1 MKKIVAVVLGLSL
14 VIGLGF
20 VVGLSSKG
28 SRYPEPIPTLSAWVM
43 PPSMIDPKKEK
54 YTEVNVEGSIV
65 LVVNDAEKWSV
76 EIADKTLLE
85 FIPGG
90 DQGTY
95 ETYPGLTALA
105 AGSTKVTAISPDGTK
120 YEFTVLV
127 KDKGV
132 PLWGPEALAAQ
143 LAAEVIGKSEQEAI
157 QSINNMG
164 GQVTYRIVKRDGES
178 FPVTMDYR
186 MDRINLEIENG
197 IITSASVG

>member
-1 MKKIVAVVLGLSL
+1 MKKIVAIVLGLSL

-28 SRYPEPIPTLSAWVM
+28 SRYPEPIPTYSAWVM
-43 PPSMIDPKKEK
+43 PPSMIDPKNEK

-65 LVVNDAEKWSV
+65 LVVDDAENWTV
-76 EIADKTLLE
+76 EISDKTLLE

-105 AGSTKVTAISPDGTK
+105 TGTTKVTATAPDGTS
-120 YEFTVLV
+120 YEFTVLI
-127 KDKGV
+127 KEKGV
-132 PLWGPEALAAQ
+132 PLWGPEALAAEV
-143 LAAEVIGKSEQEAI
+143 AAAIIGKTEQEAI
-157 QSINNMG
+157 EMINNKG

-197 IITSASVG
+197 IIASASVG

>member
-1 MKKIVAVVLGLSL
+1 MKKIVAIVLGLSL

-20 VVGLSSKG
+20 VVGLSSTG

>member
-1 MKKIVAVVLGLSL
+1 MKKIVVVVLGLSL

-20 VVGLSSKG
+20 VVRLSSNG

-43 PPSMIDPKKEK
+43 PPSMIDPKNEK

-65 LVVNDAEKWSV
+65 LVVDDAENWTV
-76 EIADKTLLE
+76 ELADKSLLE

-95 ETYPGLTALA
+95 EIYPGLTALA
-105 AGSTKVTAISPDGTK
+105 AGTTKVTAISPDGSK
-120 YEFTVLV
+120 YEFTVLI

-143 LAAEVIGKSEQEAI
+143 LAGEIIGKTEQEAI
-157 QSINNMG
+157 KIIDNKG

-197 IITSASVG
+197 IITSATVG